1 MHPPRLR
8 GRVRSEVLLPRQVRR
23 RLLGRDTPRDRRA
36 QRMRGIK
43 QDRAPKGRLQE
54 QPRDHTRLGI
64 VSILNLVFFASH
76 IFLLACDARIF
87 LRKNAIHNFSL
98 VGVCGNYIFTQFVA
112 LKIFPTGFK

>member
-8 GRVRSEVLLPRQVRR
+8 GRVRSKVLLPRQVRR

-76 IFLLACDARIF
+76 IFLLACDARNFFYEKMLYTISPWLVCVGIIF
-87 LRKNAIHNFSL
+87 FLNL
-98 VGVCGNYIFTQFVA
+98 
-112 LKIFPTGFK
+112 LL